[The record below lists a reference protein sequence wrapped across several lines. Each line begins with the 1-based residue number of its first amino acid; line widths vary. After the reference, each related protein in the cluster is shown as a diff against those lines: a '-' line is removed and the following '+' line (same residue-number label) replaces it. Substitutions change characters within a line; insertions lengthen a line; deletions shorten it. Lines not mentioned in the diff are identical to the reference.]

1 MRIATFAFPC
11 RCKSAPVESKFS
23 LGLRDQLDSDISRK
37 EIVYDDIVDSLA
49 DLAFSSRGDE
59 YEAV

>member
-1 MRIATFAFPC
+1 MGIATFAFPF

-23 LGLRDQLDSDISRK
+23 LGLRDQLDSDISR
-37 EIVYDDIVDSLA
+37 EDTVYDDIVDSMA
-49 DLAFSSRGDE
+49 DSALSSRVNE